1 MLKQNY
7 IYIYVYKEL
16 LIIHI
21 KWSTNISCYANA
33 VADVE
38 KEKPPAFMVGI

>member
-1 MLKQNY
+1 MLKLY

-21 KWSTNISCYANA
+21 KWSTNIYGYVNA
-33 VADVE
+33 VEDVE
-38 KEKPPAFMVGI
+38 KENSPALLVGI